1 MTDTINAAEFNALF
15 GEALDRGGDSLDK
28 VAAVTGLYIQD
39 KLREASFARKILP
52 PQTVTT
58 AELTR
63 NTTDEGLVYID
74 DIEPDSLAMQV
85 NFRGEPSKTYI
96 EGARYAIRISTV
108 SSDRFQKSIQ
118 ELRSYRMPIVRV
130 IEQNTVK
137 DIQEIQDKVFM
148 EHVRVALM
156 LGTRR
161 RMNDLVDRG
170 VVTHTGDDGISTD
183 GKNFASKYAFASYLF
198 TRNIADTVGSGGLSD
213 TSPLVESP
221 ANHAWGLTST
231 SDANYNLATGQ
242 FSNIVLSEETEFGR
256 AVLRDAIRI
265 QSAREMKARCFL
277 LHEFDWN
284 ATVGWLDSEAGLE
297 VTSEIVR
304 DGYKYSTVGGY
315 TFVTTVRDNPD
326 ILQPGQ
332 IYTFPSP
339 AFLGRFLPLDGT
351 QFYINK
357 EGRFMNMEAWEDAG
371 VGFGNI
377 KGIGMVLLAG
387 AEVTLPTIWETE
399 GGTVSDTS
407 STFRLVND
415 VADPV
420 PA

>member
-1 MTDTINAAEFNALF
+1 METVNAAEFNALF
-15 GEALDRGGDSLDK
+15 GEALSRGGEAMDK
-28 VAAVTGLYIQD
+28 VAAATGLYIQD

-52 PQTVTT
+52 PETVTEK
-58 AELTR
+58 ELTR
-63 NTTDEGLVYID
+63 NTSDEGLSYID

-85 NFRGEPSKTYI
+85 NWRGEPSKTYI
-96 EGARYAIRISTV
+96 EGKRYSIDISTV

-118 ELRSYRMPIVRV
+118 ELRSYRMPIIRV

-137 DIQEIQDKVFM
+137 DIHEIQDRSFM
-148 EHVRVALM
+148 RHVRVALM

-161 RMNDLVDRG
+161 RMNELVDRSI
-170 VVTHTGDDGISTD
+170 VTHTGDDGASTD
-183 GKNFASKYAFASYLF
+183 GKNFYTKYAFASYLF
-198 TRNIADTVGSGGLSD
+198 TRNIADTVGGGGLSD
-213 TSPLVESP
+213 VSPAVESP
-221 ANHAWGLTST
+221 SNHAWGLTST
-231 SDANYNLATGQ
+231 SDATYNPANGQ

-332 IYTFPSP
+332 IFTFPSP
-339 AFLGRFLPLDGT
+339 EFMGRFLLLDGT
-351 QFYINK
+351 QFYVNK
-357 EGRFMNMEAWEDAG
+357 EGRFLNMEAWEDAG
-371 VGFGNI
+371 MGFGNI
-377 KGIGMVLLAG
+377 KGIGLVLLSG
-387 AEVTLPTIWETE
+387 AEITLPTIWQTE
-399 GGTVSDTS
+399 GGTDVDVA

-415 VADPV
+415 VSDPV